1 MDSLFESEPS
11 VRFFGSEQW
20 KISSYLSTVLP
31 TFFLSMLTAVVDY
44 QKEDVTQMIQ
54 EWLFIVQR
62 INTQRTI
69 TQCSRLSL
77 SAVSKVLLKKEPNIS
92 ATGRDV
98 LLKPVLFSLTGT
110 DRLSDVLDEWTAL
123 ILDTYHKLKKESSL
137 R

>member
-1 MDSLFESEPS
+1 
-11 VRFFGSEQW
+11 
-20 KISSYLSTVLP
+20 
-31 TFFLSMLTAVVDY
+31 
-44 QKEDVTQMIQ
+44 MIQ

-77 SAVSKVLLKKEPNIS
+77 SAVSKVLLKKEPSIS